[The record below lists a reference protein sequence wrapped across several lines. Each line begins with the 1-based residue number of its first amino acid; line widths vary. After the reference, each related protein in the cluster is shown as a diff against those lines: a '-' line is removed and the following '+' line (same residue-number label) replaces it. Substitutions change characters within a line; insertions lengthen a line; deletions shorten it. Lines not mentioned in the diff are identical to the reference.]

1 MNRLYIATLL
11 LLTACSNPA
20 REAKSGK
27 FYDLNGFME
36 RQIAELNQTKPKV
49 DKRVMLNGEGDN
61 QQSRTI
67 DWKKELDLFVQADI
81 NKQAYVASYQVA
93 RPDSL
98 TYEYQ
103 LKEGEKLPVGYLKI
117 ILDSTTRQPAR
128 VEAVLASKNYLY
140 ESKRMLWLETRQ
152 GQIRKYHI
160 EGFQQLAWLDKKP
173 FLIEGRIE

>member
-1 MNRLYIATLL
+1 M
-11 LLTACSNPA
+11 
-20 REAKSGK
+20 
-27 FYDLNGFME
+27 
-36 RQIAELNQTKPKV
+36 
-49 DKRVMLNGEGDN
+49 
-61 QQSRTI
+61 
-67 DWKKELDLFVQADI
+67 
-81 NKQAYVASYQVA
+81 
-93 RPDSL
+93 
-98 TYEYQ
+98 
-103 LKEGEKLPVGYLKI
+103 KEGEKLPVGYLKI